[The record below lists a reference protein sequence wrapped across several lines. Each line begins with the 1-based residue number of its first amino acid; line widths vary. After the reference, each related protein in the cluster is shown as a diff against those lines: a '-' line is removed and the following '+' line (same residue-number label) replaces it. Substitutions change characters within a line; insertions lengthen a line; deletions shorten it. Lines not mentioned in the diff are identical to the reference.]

1 MKQKDIALIMV
12 IVFISGIFGYFISNA
27 LIRTP
32 KDRKQKVEVVES
44 ITSEFNPPSEK
55 FFNSKTSINPT
66 ERIKIGEKNNSK
78 PFE

>member
-12 IVFISGIFGYFISNA
+12 IVFISGIFGYFVSNA

-32 KDRKQKVEVVES
+32 KDRKQQVEVVES
-44 ITSEFNPPSEK
+44 ISSDFKTPSDDLFSDK
-55 FFNSKTSINPT
+55 PINPT
-66 ERIKIGEKNNSK
+66 QRIQIGDKNNSK